1 MLFQPRE
8 FLGGLKK
15 TDGKTVRDLAH
26 SIGIY
31 GELDPVLVIKL
42 GEEFVCVDGHHRLE
56 AYKKTKR
63 TQAIKCEW
71 FPGRVQHAVDESM
84 RRNAK
89 TKLNVP
95 KEDKME
101 EAWKRVLLGQGSK
114 KQIALLCDVSPRSV
128 ATMRQVK
135 SCDDEPGERRD
146 EFRRNLGLDEKRT
159 LMDVSWSSA
168 RMAWQGMERKTITE
182 EEEAKALAQ
191 RIGQKLEGLLSRNH
205 KVTARALE
213 VYDADLPKG
222 LIRAW
227 RAQWPFLAPDGEEWP
242 DEEQLANDLSP
253 DEKLGVIGAPQATGS
268 TEGAGEPPG
277 PLGPDGGL
285 RAWRVSPMGWEGQ
298 HGICKCTGWRQ
309 GVQWGSQIA

>member
-1 MLFQPRE
+1 MKGVRTGRHSAKDRQEALAGAEKQLKLPAKGLKTVKLKPDDIGFRLALFQPRE

-71 FPGRVQHAVDESM
+71 FPGSVQEAVDESI

-128 ATMRQVK
+128 ANMRMVAA
-135 SCDDEPGERRD
+135 CDKDPGERRD
-146 EFRRNLGLDEKRT
+146 QFRSHLGDRPLRE
-159 LMDVSWSSA
+159 VSWSSA
-168 RMAWQGMERKTITE
+168 RMAWQGTERTAITE

-191 RIGQKLEGLLSRNH
+191 RIGQKLEGLLSRNP

-213 VYDADLPKG
+213 LYDADLPKG
-222 LIRAW
+222 LVRAW
-227 RAQWPFLAPDGEEWP
+227 RAEHPFLAPDGEEWP
-242 DEEQLANDLSP
+242 DDTQEAVGSAADL
-253 DEKLGVIGAPQATGS
+253 
-268 TEGAGEPPG
+268 
-277 PLGPDGGL
+277 
-285 RAWRVSPMGWEGQ
+285 
-298 HGICKCTGWRQ
+298 
-309 GVQWGSQIA
+309 